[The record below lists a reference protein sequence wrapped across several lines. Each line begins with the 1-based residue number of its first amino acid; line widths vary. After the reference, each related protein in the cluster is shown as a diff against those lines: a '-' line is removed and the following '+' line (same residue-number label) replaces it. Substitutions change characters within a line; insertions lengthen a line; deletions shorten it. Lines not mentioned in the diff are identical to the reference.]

1 MREEARLQGQAS
13 IIIIVLIWKLHL
25 MLSFASSL
33 PVSLESQP
41 PSQTSGLCWTLIGG
55 E

>member
-41 PSQTSGLCWTLIGG
+41 PSQTSRCWTLTGG
-55 E
+55 K